1 MKAGRYLLVVAATL
15 VVLTAGVFL
24 MAQPLPEA
32 HVSEV
37 EPLFD
42 EESGFGYLEE
52 LVTTYPQRDIWHQ
65 DGKDAAVW
73 LRKNLEGFGLE
84 VYTQEFSQYVKDEVV
99 EGQEN
104 VYGISRGVGYPDEY
118 ILLTAHYDIPPYV
131 TQGAA
136 DNASSVGASL
146 ELARI
151 FSAEE
156 HNRSIIFLMTDS
168 EEYGAMT
175 GAVRFLDEFD
185 EIDNVVAAIALDY
198 MNMGEMK
205 AISQRSMGLQQGYTP
220 LWLRELTL
228 RALEQEGPA
237 ANSDGLFE
245 WIDRSVAIAP
255 TEAGVLLRAGIPA
268 TNLGTSPVDA
278 ETQSRYFHTTED
290 TIDKLRV
297 DVMGYYGRSI
307 ERTLRAIDELPEIPS
322 ESMYYFKFGNGYL
335 PNWSVALL
343 QLLFFA
349 PLGYALVSSYRGLK
363 GSGRLNAAA
372 VKAEFLRW
380 GAFFAAAVTGFI
392 LLKALPYTDLMY
404 RYELYPATQK
414 DPVLYN
420 PQYLP
425 VLVILAGMI
434 ITFILFRRLTAKY
447 RLPVAGDWDSRKLA
461 VLALLTLLTL
471 VSLVGKGGFAAVV
484 FLFLPA
490 YLWPLLSPAW
500 GWGGRLLNLFV
511 VLLSNAVFFFFIYMF
526 STMYDIGVMW
536 WYLLLSSS
544 YGQFSVPGVLSTAAG
559 LCLYLSTIGLAWS
572 SPGISSARAE
582 LKEGIKQ
589 QG

>member
-1 MKAGRYLLVVAATL
+1 MKTGWYILVVVVTL
-15 VVLTAGVFL
+15 VVLVAGAFI

-32 HVSEV
+32 HVSQV

-42 EESGFGYLEE
+42 EQSGFGYLEE
-52 LVTTYPQRDIWHQ
+52 LVTNYPQRDIWHQ
-65 DGKDAAVW
+65 DGKDAAIW
-73 LRKNLEGFGLE
+73 LREQLESFGLE

-104 VYGISRGVGYPDEY
+104 VYGISRGQRYPDEY
-118 ILLTAHYDIPPYV
+118 ILLVAHYDIPPFV

-156 HNRSIIFLMTDS
+156 HNRSIIFLMSDS

-175 GAVRFLDEFD
+175 GMVRFLDQFE
-185 EIDNVVAAIALDY
+185 EIDNVVAALALDF
-198 MNMGEMK
+198 MNMGEMR

-228 RALEQEGPA
+228 RAIEQEGPA
-237 ANSDGLFE
+237 ANSKGLFE
-245 WIDRSVAIAP
+245 WIERSVAIAP
-255 TEAGVLLRAGIPA
+255 TEAGVILRAGIPA
-268 TNLGTSPVDA
+268 TNLATSPVDA
-278 ETQSRYFHTTED
+278 EAQSRYFHTRED

-297 DVMGYYGRSI
+297 DVMDYYGRSI
-307 ERTLRAIDELPEIPS
+307 ERTLRAIDELPVIPS
-322 ESMYYFKFGNGYL
+322 ESMYYFKFGDGYL

-343 QLLFFA
+343 QLFFFA
-349 PLGYALVSSYRGLK
+349 PLGYALVGSYLGLK
-363 GSGRLNAAA
+363 ETGKLKTAA

-380 GAFFAAAVTGFI
+380 GAFFAAAVVGFI
-392 LLKALPYTDLMY
+392 ILKILPYTDLMY

-425 VLVILAGMI
+425 VLIILAGMV
-434 ITFILFRRLTAKY
+434 ITYLLFRRFTASH
-447 RLPVAGDWDSRKLA
+447 RVSAVGDWDSRKLA
-461 VLALLTLLTL
+461 VLTLLMFL
-471 VSLVGKGGFAAVV
+471 AMVAWVGKGGFAAVV

-490 YLWPLLSPAW
+490 YLWPLMTAAR
-500 GWGGRLLNLFV
+500 GWGCRIANLFV
-511 VLLSNAVFFFFIYMF
+511 VLISNAVFFYFIYMF
-526 STMYDIGVMW
+526 SNIYDIGVMW

-544 YGQFSVPGVLSTAAG
+544 YGQFSVQGVLTVAAG
-559 LCLYLSTIGLAWS
+559 LSLYLSTIAMAWNS
-572 SPGISSARAE
+572 LETSPGR
-582 LKEGIKQ
+582 
-589 QG
+589 